1 MQVIK
6 VLGKVYGAKLTNAER
21 EALTIE
27 VNKQLA
33 EMTRKHEIEID
44 SLVLWVLM
52 EQFGFGE
59 KRLHQYYT
67 GFGPAI
73 KALIERYELEDT
85 DDVWLCTKKLQDK
98 GIDIEAWRKEIG
110 LCT

>member
-6 VLGKVYGAKLTNAER
+6 VLGKVYGAKLTNAEQ
-21 EALTIE
+21 EALKIE
-27 VNKQLA
+27 IRKQLA

-52 EQFGFGE
+52 NKSDFDEEQ
-59 KRLHQYYT
+59 LHEYYT

-85 DDVWLCTKKLQDK
+85 DDVWLCTKKLKDK
-98 GIDIEAWRKEIG
+98 GIDVEAWRKEIG
-110 LCT
+110 L